1 MSKFFYDGRFEIK
14 KINYSNIE
22 RDFNIYEVYFEYK
35 QLDEQQEYDKFFKN
49 IRELKNIKSFYLKNR
64 LYLLGN
70 KDFILDTLKDIEEKS
85 VKELKLKELEEL
97 DPIIILT

>member
-22 RDFNIYEVYFEYK
+22 RDFNIYEVYFEHK

-70 KDFILDTLKDIEEKS
+70 KDVILDTLKDIEEKS